1 MYQEASA
8 KIIMILATLAIV
20 TVPSSLLQV
29 SQAQSNQDL
38 ANKIL
43 EVHNSERD
51 AVKVAPLTWSDSIA
65 ATAQTWAQ
73 QIATTGIFDHDP
85 VHTGP
90 SCTGPCYGENI
101 AGFFNDVSE
110 PNGGQSKWAAEKS
123 SYDGGPCGDPPVYR
137 PSSCGSASGHYTQM
151 VWQTTTEVGCGTASP
166 GAGGLPYSIL
176 VCRYSP
182 PGNMAGQMPFGQGPA
197 QAVGEDAGAP
207 PLQEGAAAPI
217 DEVGGGGGDG
227 GGGDGGGGDGG
238 GGDGGGGDGGGGDGD
253 AN

>member
-1 MYQEASA
+1 
-8 KIIMILATLAIV
+8 
-20 TVPSSLLQV
+20 
-29 SQAQSNQDL
+29 
-38 ANKIL
+38 
-43 EVHNSERD
+43 
-51 AVKVAPLTWSDSIA
+51 
-65 ATAQTWAQ
+65 
-73 QIATTGIFDHDP
+73 
-85 VHTGP
+85 
-90 SCTGPCYGENI
+90 
-101 AGFFNDVSE
+101 
-110 PNGGQSKWAAEKS
+110 
-123 SYDGGPCGDPPVYR
+123 
-137 PSSCGSASGHYTQM
+137 M

>member
-73 QIATTGIFDHDP
+73 QIATTGKFAHDP
-85 VHTGP
+85 VSHR
-90 SCTGPCYGENI
+90 
-101 AGFFNDVSE
+101 VLL
-110 PNGGQSKWAAEKS
+110 
-123 SYDGGPCGDPPVYR
+123 YR
-137 PSSCGSASGHYTQM
+137 SM
-151 VWQTTTEVGCGTASP
+151 
-166 GAGGLPYSIL
+166 L
-176 VCRYSP
+176 R
-182 PGNMAGQMPFGQGPA
+182 
-197 QAVGEDAGAP
+197 
-207 PLQEGAAAPI
+207 
-217 DEVGGGGGDG
+217 
-227 GGGDGGGGDGG
+227 
-238 GGDGGGGDGGGGDGD
+238 
-253 AN
+253 

>member
-73 QIATTGIFDHDP
+73 QIATTGKFAHDP
-85 VHTGP
+85 VYTGF

-110 PNGGQSKWAAEKS
+110 PDGGQSKSAAEKS
-123 SYDGGPCGDPPVYR
+123 SYDGGPSGDPPVYR

-151 VWQTTTEVGCGTASP
+151 VWQTTTEVGCGTAPP

-176 VCRYSP
+176 VCRYDP
-182 PGNMAGQMPFGQGPA
+182 PGNYPGQLPY
-197 QAVGEDAGAP
+197 
-207 PLQEGAAAPI
+207 GAAAPPA
-217 DEVGGGGGDG
+217 DQGAAAPPADQGAAAPPADQGGSSSTC
-227 GGGDGGGGDGG
+227 
-238 GGDGGGGDGGGGDGD
+238 
-253 AN
+253 

>member
-51 AVKVAPLTWSDSIA
+51 AVKVEPLTWSDSKA

-123 SYDGGPCGDPPVYR
+123 SYDGGHR
-137 PSSCGSASGHYTQM
+137 
-151 VWQTTTEVGCGTASP
+151 
-166 GAGGLPYSIL
+166 
-176 VCRYSP
+176 RP
-182 PGNMAGQMPFGQGPA
+182 PG
-197 QAVGEDAGAP
+197 V
-207 PLQEGAAAPI
+207 
-217 DEVGGGGGDG
+217 
-227 GGGDGGGGDGG
+227 
-238 GGDGGGGDGGGGDGD
+238 
-253 AN
+253 